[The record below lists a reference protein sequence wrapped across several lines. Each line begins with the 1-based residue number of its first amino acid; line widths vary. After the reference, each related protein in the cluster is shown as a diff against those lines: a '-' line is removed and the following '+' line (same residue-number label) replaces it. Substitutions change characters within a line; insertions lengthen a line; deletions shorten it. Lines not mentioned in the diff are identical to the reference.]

1 MAHEP
6 AAIVTTPSAAALFEA
21 HMQAELHADLE
32 ATMATMVDDPHLL
45 NLASG
50 SGGEGAAGVREFY
63 ATKLIGQFF
72 PPDVEFIS
80 ISRTMDQERLVDELL
95 IRFTHSQA
103 IGQLLPSLAP
113 TGRRAA
119 RLHRQGLS
127 PAGPPLKND
136 RCRP

>member
-1 MAHEP
+1 MAHDP
-6 AAIVTTPSAAALFEA
+6 AATITPPSAAALFEA

-50 SGGEGAAGVREFY
+50 TGGEGAAGVREFY

-80 ISRTMDQERLVDELL
+80 ISRTSRWMRTTVS
-95 IRFTHSQA
+95 RSQTA
-103 IGQLLPSLAP
+103 TTFASGSADCLAKSIASSAS
-113 TGRRAA
+113 GE
-119 RLHRQGLS
+119 G
-127 PAGPPLKND
+127 
-136 RCRP
+136 